1 MGDVAVLIPIFGI
14 LGGVGIVSVLT
25 WAHVQQQKL
34 KHGGGPTNVEGLH
47 ERLARIEN
55 AIDAMSVEV
64 ERISEGQRFTTRLL
78 SERGTDRP
86 DAATPGA

>member
-1 MGDVAVLIPIFGI
+1 MGELDFLIPIFGV
-14 LGGVGIVSVLT
+14 LGGVGIVGVMA
-25 WAHVQQQKL
+25 WAHVQRL
-34 KHGGGPTNVEGLH
+34 KIKQGSPENVQGLH

-78 SERGTDRP
+78 SERSAVPRP
-86 DAATPGA
+86 GSGDPT

>member
-1 MGDVAVLIPIFGI
+1 MGDLAVLIPIFGI
-14 LGGVGIVSVLT
+14 LGGVGVVSILT
-25 WAHVQQQKL
+25 WAHVQQQRL
-34 KHGGGPTNVEGLH
+34 KHGGAPGNVESLH

-78 SERGTDRP
+78 SERSTDRA
-86 DAATPGA
+86 DAGTPGT